1 MSIWYWNL
9 VHTHTHMNT
18 HTSAVL
24 LVGQPAT
31 GKTSALQTV
40 VSTLNAR
47 STSDGGTHT
56 FVKLLR
62 IFPGVSGD
70 LSELYGHIN
79 PSSGDWVDG
88 IFTSSFRKAHK
99 VQSVDVP

>member
-1 MSIWYWNL
+1 MQSSGGISVSY
-9 VHTHTHMNT
+9 TSCTYT
-18 HTSAVL
+18 HTSAIL

-40 VSTLNAR
+40 VSTLNA
-47 STSDGGTHT
+47 SDGGTHT

-70 LSELYGHIN
+70 LSELYGHVN

-88 IFTSSFRKAHK
+88 IFTSNFRKAHK
-99 VQSVDVP
+99 V

>member
-1 MSIWYWNL
+1 M
-9 VHTHTHMNT
+9 HTHTQT

-31 GKTSALQTV
+31 GKTAALQTV

-62 IFPGVSGD
+62 IFPGVAGD
-70 LSELYGHIN
+70 LSELYGHVN

-88 IFTSSFRKAHK
+88 VFTSNFRKAHK
-99 VQSVDVP
+99 VESGDVL

>member
-1 MSIWYWNL
+1 M
-9 VHTHTHMNT
+9 HAHT

-40 VSTLNAR
+40 VSTLNTS

-56 FVKLLR
+56 FVKLLH
-62 IFPGVSGD
+62 IFPMVSGD
-70 LSELYGHIN
+70 LSELYGHVN
-79 PSSGDWVDG
+79 SSSGDWVDG
-88 IFTSSFRKAHK
+88 VFTSNFRKAHK
-99 VQSVDVP
+99 VQCCCPVGQTVQ